1 MRQTWCPFSLFIKNS
16 TNKRSKNE
24 ENKIC
29 KKYTKLNL
37 KTNKERKGQAKFYPS
52 VTNSV
57 GETLS
62 NYLIDYIK
70 KGGDINNLTPDNV
83 FKKWLLF

>member
-1 MRQTWCPFSLFIKNS
+1 MKKIKYA
-16 TNKRSKNE
+16 KN
-24 ENKIC
+24 IQSI
-29 KKYTKLNL
+29 NL
-37 KTNKERKGQAKFYPS
+37 KINKERKGQAKFYPS
-52 VTNSV
+52 VTKSV

-70 KGGDINNLTPDNV
+70 KGGDINNLTTDNV

>member
-1 MRQTWCPFSLFIKNS
+1 MKKIKYA
-16 TNKRSKNE
+16 KNIQ
-24 ENKIC
+24 NI
-29 KKYTKLNL
+29 NL

-52 VTNSV
+52 VTKSV

-83 FKKWLLF
+83 FKKWILINFIDNYIVIIILCLIKTFFI

>member
-1 MRQTWCPFSLFIKNS
+1 MRQTGCPFSLFIKNL

-29 KKYTKLNL
+29 KNIQSINL
-37 KTNKERKGQAKFYPS
+37 KTNKERKGQIKFYPS
-52 VTNSV
+52 VTKSV
-57 GETLS
+57 DETLS

-83 FKKWLLF
+83 FRN

>member
-1 MRQTWCPFSLFIKNS
+1 MKKIKYA
-16 TNKRSKNE
+16 KN
-24 ENKIC
+24 IQSI
-29 KKYTKLNL
+29 NL
-37 KTNKERKGQAKFYPS
+37 KTNKERKGQARFYPS
-52 VTNSV
+52 VAKSV

-83 FKKWLLF
+83 FKK